1 MSLCQAGEAISALGE
16 WSPTGV
22 AEPTAG
28 GGGGDEWATG
38 EAAGRGGVLAGS
50 ELFELI

>member
-28 GGGGDEWATG
+28 GRRDEWATG
-38 EAAGRGGVLAGS
+38 EAAGRGGALAGS